1 MHAPATLE
9 ILDRVEAHVGALPR
23 HRALLDA
30 VRVTS
35 LAPRQRAFGE
45 DEACPRLFV
54 VQSGLF
60 KQLYTRDDGTEWIKS
75 FAREGDLF
83 ACPLALTS
91 GGRTTFASVAIEPS
105 VVEWVEWR
113 VIEQLGETD
122 IAWQK
127 AIRIGFQRLAELKV
141 RRERDLLM
149 LSAEALYRQFVADAP
164 DLASRVP
171 QKDLAAF
178 LGVTP
183 VGLNRI
189 IRRSRRAATG
199 GDESAS
205 ASASAPASGLEST
218 PSSNGS
224 KDG

>member
-1 MHAPATLE
+1 MHAPATMEMLR
-9 ILDRVEAHVGALPR
+9 RVEAQVGSLPG
-23 HRALLDA
+23 HRGLLDA
-30 VRVTS
+30 VRVSS
-35 LAPRQRAFGE
+35 LAPREQAFGE
-45 DEACPRLFV
+45 DDVCPRLFV

-83 ACPLALTS
+83 ACPLALTR

-105 VVEWVEWR
+105 VVEWVEWH

-122 IAWQK
+122 VAWQK
-127 AIRIGFQRLAELKV
+127 VIRTGFQRLAELKV

-149 LSAEALYRQFVADAP
+149 LSAEELYRQFVTDAP
-164 DLASRVP
+164 GLASRVP

-189 IRRSRRAATG
+189 IRRSRQGSPAGAAE
-199 GDESAS
+199 D
-205 ASASAPASGLEST
+205 P
-218 PSSNGS
+218 
-224 KDG
+224 